1 MLKINHARP
10 DHLVTEMC
18 DFVLRG
24 EVRNKVAYRT
34 DIMSIRQAGTL
45 HLTDISSKTV
55 SGITD
60 FLLCPEQRAVLEIS
74 GQGRRCVSVEAVERD
89 HVTLRFE
96 GDAPHAPPPLLTS
109 LADGARPPEMT
120 ARLSII
126 AGPDGYRLQHFA
138 HRGARS
144 ACYHLSMRTL
154 SVMPPANS
162 ALSLFR
168 PVLP

>member
-34 DIMSIRQAGTL
+34 DIMPIGQAGTL

-74 GQGRRCVSVEAVERD
+74 G
-89 HVTLRFE
+89 
-96 GDAPHAPPPLLTS
+96 
-109 LADGARPPEMT
+109 
-120 ARLSII
+120 
-126 AGPDGYRLQHFA
+126 
-138 HRGARS
+138 
-144 ACYHLSMRTL
+144 
-154 SVMPPANS
+154 
-162 ALSLFR
+162 
-168 PVLP
+168 